1 MWEAE
6 AYYIAV
12 LIILGSAVWPY
23 VKMLLMIGAWFVPVE
38 RAGRGQGRRGT
49 VARALDLLGKWSL
62 IDGFVMI
69 LLQVGFGFTIS
80 ILTITVDVE
89 VTTEW
94 AVTGGM
100 LASTWSALQS
110 HLLLLA
116 HHRAAGP
123 AAEPTKPRRAVP
135 PKRSLAAIVLV
146 FACSMGAV
154 GVGAYGATQQNTTS
168 YTYGGFAVR
177 IPPLP
182 AGRSCAA
189 WGCSPDGA
197 TGVGSAQGPLVQQE
211 PPSLTLIELGQRF
224 FEDGVAGTSNLAGIW
239 IVTGGYF
246 AFTLMLPPLQ
256 LCTACAH
263 VATAGRGWGRA
274 PGLSRAIG
282 GPDPTPPDVLPISHR
297 WRLSLS
303 DPAGV
308 APQGRCSPRGAR
320 WTSSCW
326 PASRPC
332 WSWER

>member
-146 FACSMGAV
+146 FICSMGAI
-154 GVGAYGATQQNTTS
+154 GVGAYGATQQNATS

-177 IPPLP
+177 IPSLP

-189 WGCSPDGA
+189 RAVPLTAQRVSARRRGRWCS
-197 TGVGSAQGPLVQQE
+197 
-211 PPSLTLIELGQRF
+211 R
-224 FEDGVAGTSNLAGIW
+224 
-239 IVTGGYF
+239 
-246 AFTLMLPPLQ
+246 
-256 LCTACAH
+256 
-263 VATAGRGWGRA
+263 
-274 PGLSRAIG
+274 SR
-282 GPDPTPPDVLPISHR
+282 R
-297 WRLSLS
+297 R
-303 DPAGV
+303 
-308 APQGRCSPRGAR
+308 
-320 WTSSCW
+320 
-326 PASRPC
+326 SR
-332 WSWER
+332 

>member
-1 MWEAE
+1 MFWNN
-6 AYYIAV
+6 
-12 LIILGSAVWPY
+12 L
-23 VKMLLMIGAWFVPVE
+23 
-38 RAGRGQGRRGT
+38 
-49 VARALDLLGKWSL
+49 
-62 IDGFVMI
+62 
-69 LLQVGFGFTIS
+69 
-80 ILTITVDVE
+80 
-89 VTTEW
+89 
-94 AVTGGM
+94 
-100 LASTWSALQS
+100 
-110 HLLLLA
+110 
-116 HHRAAGP
+116 
-123 AAEPTKPRRAVP
+123 
-135 PKRSLAAIVLV
+135 LAAIVLV
-146 FACSMGAV
+146 FICSMGAI
-154 GVGAYGATQQNTTS
+154 GVGAYGATQQNATS

-177 IPPLP
+177 IPSLP

-189 WGCSPDGA
+189 RPPDGA

-263 VATAGRGWGRA
+263 VTTAGRGWGRA

-282 GPDPTPPDVLPISHR
+282 GPDPTTPDVLPISHR